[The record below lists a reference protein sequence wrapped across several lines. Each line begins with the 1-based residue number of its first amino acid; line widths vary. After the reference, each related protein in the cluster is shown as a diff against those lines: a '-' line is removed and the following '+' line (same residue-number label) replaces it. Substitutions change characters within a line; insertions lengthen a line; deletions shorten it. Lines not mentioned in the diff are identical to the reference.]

1 MITTLLTDDLAP
13 SVSFPPSPPPLT
25 TSHRSVLQIP
35 AQGGQGVGRHQ
46 DRPRLRPGEREDRA
60 DAGPASRDVVRYTC
74 EQSLHLAII
83 MRCQCLETC
92 YLMANNFEK
101 LGR

>member
-1 MITTLLTDDLAP
+1 MIWPHQYHFLRL
-13 SVSFPPSPPPLT
+13 PPPLT

-60 DAGPASRDVVRYTC
+60 DAGPTSRDVVRYT
-74 EQSLHLAII
+74 
-83 MRCQCLETC
+83 ET
-92 YLMANNFEK
+92 NVSRVFT
-101 LGR
+101 